1 MSGSHRTCTQVR
13 LPTACAPTTDNV
25 YTPWLN
31 LVRLKAP
38 HHATVV
44 VVPPHLHEFSGLM
57 LEDGRITGVRSEQS
71 VGFSSSVGR
80 DGYCREKLICFG
92 MKLFEDRRN
101 VEAVH

>member
-1 MSGSHRTCTQVR
+1 M
-13 LPTACAPTTDNV
+13 ACAAMTNDV
-25 YTPWLN
+25 YIPWLN
-31 LVRLKAP
+31 LVGLKVP
-38 HHATVV
+38 HYTPVV